1 MGVYEEIKQKLCQL
15 TGADIDRG
23 LFTAEVTKVS
33 GDTCSVRY
41 GDLVF
46 EDVRLRVIAEDS
58 NNSRMLLTP
67 KVGSC
72 VLVADLSDGDKR
84 DFAVVMLSEVEKVEL
99 TADVMFNGGSNGG
112 LVKIQE
118 LTDKLNGLI
127 DKFNNHTHSGVIIAV
142 SGGSGTHDGHRKP
155 IMSVMAFSPNA
166 FSPNISRSPCV
177 LFTFT
182 FRSSMASLSWAM
194 PV

>member
-127 DKFNNHTHSGVIIAV
+127 DKFNNHTHSV
-142 SGGSGTHDGHRKP
+142 TTPD
-155 IMSVMAFSPNA
+155 
-166 FSPNISRSPCV
+166 
-177 LFTFT
+177 TFT
-182 FRSSMASLSWAM
+182 GTAAPTTNTESQ
-194 PV
+194 

>member
-1 MGVYEEIKQKLCQL
+1 MDVYQEIKQKLCQL

-72 VLVADLSDGDKR
+72 VLVADLSGGDKR
-84 DFAVVMLSEVEKVEL
+84 DFAVVMLSEVQKVEL
-99 TADVMFNGGSNGG
+99 TADEVKLNGGSNGG
-112 LVKIQE
+112 LVKIEE
-118 LTDKLNGLI
+118 LTKQLNGLKDVVNDLI
-127 DKFNNHTHSGVIIAV
+127 SKYNKHTHSVATPDTFN
-142 SGGSGTHDGHRKP
+142 GTAAPTTDTESQTAAQFDQSKYEDTTIKH
-155 IMSVMAFSPNA
+155 
-166 FSPNISRSPCV
+166 
-177 LFTFT
+177 
-182 FRSSMASLSWAM
+182 
-194 PV
+194 

>member
-1 MGVYEEIKQKLCQL
+1 MDVYQDIKQKLCQL

-41 GDLVF
+41 GTLEF

-72 VLVADLSDGDKR
+72 VLVADLSGGDKR
-84 DFAVVMLSEVEKVEL
+84 DFAVVMLSEVQKVEM
-99 TADVMFNGGSNGG
+99 TAEEVKLNGGSNGG
-112 LVKIQE
+112 LVKIE
-118 LTDKLNGLI
+118 KLTEKLNGLI
-127 DKFNNHTHSGVIIAV
+127 DEVNALVDTFNNHTHNVATPDTINGTAAATTSPAQRV
-142 SGGSGTHDGHRKP
+142 SDFNKDYYEDTTIKH
-155 IMSVMAFSPNA
+155 
-166 FSPNISRSPCV
+166 
-177 LFTFT
+177 
-182 FRSSMASLSWAM
+182 
-194 PV
+194 

>member
-1 MGVYEEIKQKLCQL
+1 MSVYQEINQKLCQR
-15 TGADIDRG
+15 TGADSDRG

-72 VLVADLSDGDKR
+72 MLVADLSGGDKR
-84 DFAVVMLSEVEKVEL
+84 DFERLILFVTGMQNIR
-99 TADVMFNGGSNGG
+99 DVIPFPRTP
-112 LVKIQE
+112 K
-118 LTDKLNGLI
+118 
-127 DKFNNHTHSGVIIAV
+127 
-142 SGGSGTHDGHRKP
+142 
-155 IMSVMAFSPNA
+155 NA
-166 FSPNISRSPCV
+166 EF
-177 LFTFT
+177 
-182 FRSSMASLSWAM
+182 
-194 PV
+194 